1 MSAEFQ
7 NTAKTESE
15 PASTLTALPVW
26 LIVFMLGVTYWGA
39 VYFDKHGGWFE
50 SKVYAPFNSLA
61 ELERRQPPVPG
72 VDPRGKQVFELTCAL
87 CHNTAG
93 TGNPNQAPPMDGSEW
108 VTGSI
113 ERLIRIPLNGLE
125 GPITVK
131 GQQMTFSSSM
141 PAMGASLTEEDLAK
155 LLTYIRQAWS
165 NKASPVTVEQVK
177 KVRAEVGNRTQPWNA
192 AELQKME

>member
-7 NTAKTESE
+7 NTATTESE
-15 PASTLTALPVW
+15 PTSTLAVVPVW
-26 LIVFMLGVTYWGA
+26 LIILTVVLVYWGA
-39 VYFDKHGGWFE
+39 VYFDQHGGWFKP
-50 SKVYAPFNSLA
+50 KVYGPYKTLA
-61 ELERRQPPVPG
+61 EVEHWQPPSPL

-108 VTGSI
+108 VTGNI

-141 PAMGASLTEEDLAK
+141 PAMGASLSEEDLAK

-165 NKASPVTVEQVK
+165 NKTSPVTVEQVK